1 MTDPEVPTS
10 VDTTAVSGATTL
22 IYQTSVND
30 APNVGDDLTA
40 EARRLLDAAMSGP
53 LAYDEGMVCTLDGDI
68 IGPCDCQRRPR

>member
-40 EARRLLDAAMSGP
+40 EAR
-53 LAYDEGMVCTLDGDI
+53 
-68 IGPCDCQRRPR
+68 